1 MKKIST
7 IILLMLAFAYVA
19 NAQQLKDTISF
30 KYPSEIQITAP
41 RMNAPLSEI
50 PFATSVVG
58 PNILDAQPR
67 TISLDEALK
76 LVPGVKVDN
85 QSDAERVHISIRG
98 QGILTERGTRGINLL
113 IDGIPMNDPTGFV
126 PDFFNI
132 DFNNIE
138 KIEVLRGSAAALF
151 GGSASGGIISITT
164 QNAPHV
170 PLFGEVFGTGGSN
183 GFWKVAGKIGGES
196 NNTNYLINFSRTMG
210 DGYRQ
215 HEHFWGNFVSGK
227 ATYTPT
233 ENITLTPVFVYT
245 DMYHENPEGIPLNL
259 YILDPKTPND
269 AAIPDNEY
277 IETNRVTTGLIGTV
291 KFADN
296 QDIRFNGY
304 VKKGTFTESSN
315 GSFNYQNLTTPGG
328 SVQYDLGFGSPNSSY
343 KNTISAGIDL
353 SGQTIDQSSVI
364 HYPQMNAGLADTTVS
379 MQNIKQSSLGLFLS
393 DKIDFSNE
401 WSAVASIRYDKIH
414 NELTD
419 KFDPAATG
427 NADFDRTTGRIG
439 VTYSPMKELNL
450 FANWGQGFLPP
461 ATDELLNNPKSFS
474 GFNKDLTFATSNS
487 IDFGLR
493 GALLKHNLYYDVSG
507 FYETTKNDF
516 DRFRILDTL
525 QNQIDYYRNAG
536 SSKRIG
542 VEVYGAY
549 FPVENLELQVAYTYS
564 NFKYSNPDTIRIVM
578 DPEIDA
584 AKGPRYI
591 KNGNFLPNSPVHQLY
606 VDLQY
611 AFLPGLSAG
620 VSAEMYSKAY
630 IDGAN
635 IESEAVAAYTL
646 LHARINYKLPISG
659 ISSEITLSGRNLGN
673 IKYVAFSEPDASG
686 NSYQAGAGRELFASL
701 RVRF

>member
-1 MKKIST
+1 MKKISI
-7 IILLMLAFAYVA
+7 IILLLLSSVCLT

-30 KYPSEIQITAP
+30 KYPSDIQITAP

-50 PFATSVVG
+50 PFATSIVG
-58 PNILDAQPR
+58 PNILDEQPR

-132 DFNNIE
+132 DFNNVE

-183 GFWKVAGKIGGES
+183 GFWKAAGKFGGES
-196 NNTNYLINFSRTMG
+196 NNTNFLVNFSRTMG

-245 DMYHENPEGIPLNL
+245 DMYHENPEGVPLATYN
-259 YILDPKTPND
+259 LDPKIPND
-269 AAIPDNEY
+269 ASIPDNEY
-277 IETNRVTTGLIGTV
+277 IETQRVTTGLTGTV

-296 QDIRFNGY
+296 QDIRFDGY

-315 GSFNYQNLTTPGG
+315 GSYNNQNLTTPGA
-328 SVQYDLGFGSPNSSY
+328 SVQYDLGFGSANSSY

-353 SGQTIDQSSVI
+353 SGQTIDQNSVI
-364 HYPQMNAGLADTTVS
+364 HFPQMAAGLADTTVA
-379 MQNIKQSSLGLFLS
+379 MQNIKQSGLGLFLS
-393 DKIDFSNE
+393 DKIDFTNE

-419 KFDPAATG
+419 KFDPTVTG
-427 NADFDRTTGRIG
+427 KADFDRTTGRIG
-439 VTYSPMKELNL
+439 VTYAPMKEVNF

-461 ATDELLNNPKSFS
+461 ATDELLNNPKGFR
-474 GFNKDLTFATSNS
+474 GFNQDLTFATSNS

-493 GALLKHNLYYDVSG
+493 GASIKNNLFYDVSG

-516 DRFRILDTL
+516 DRFRILDSL
-525 QNQIDYYRNAG
+525 FNQVDYYRNAG
-536 SSKRIG
+536 STRRIG
-542 VEVYGAY
+542 FEFYGAY
-549 FPVENLELQVAYTYS
+549 FPVNNLELQIAYTYS
-564 NFKYSNPDTIRIVM
+564 NFKYTNSDTIRIVM
-578 DPEIDA
+578 DPDIDA

-591 KNGNFLPNSPVHQLY
+591 KNGNYLPNSPMHQLY

-611 AFLPGLSAG
+611 TFMPGLSAG
-620 VSAEMYSKAY
+620 VGAEMYSKAY

-635 IESEAVAAYTL
+635 IESEAVPAYTL
-646 LHARINYKLPISG
+646 LNARINYELPVKG
-659 ISSEITLSGRNLGN
+659 IATEVSLSGRNLAN
-673 IKYVAFSEPDASG
+673 IKYVAFSEPDANG
-686 NSYQAGAGRELFASL
+686 NSYQAGAGRELFASF
-701 RVRF
+701 RIRF

>member
-1 MKKIST
+1 MKKLIT
-7 IILLMLAFAYVA
+7 IIFLLAAVCIT
-19 NAQQLKDTISF
+19 NAQVSKDTLNF

-41 RMNAPLSEI
+41 RMNAPLNTV
-50 PFATSVVG
+50 PFATSIVG
-58 PNILDAQPR
+58 PNTLNEQPR

-113 IDGIPMNDPTGFV
+113 VDGLPLNDPTGFV

-132 DFNNIE
+132 DFNNVA

-151 GGSASGGIISITT
+151 GGSSSGGIISITT

-183 GFWKVAGKIGGES
+183 GFWKAAGKFGGES
-196 NNTNYLINFSRTMG
+196 NNANYLVNFSRTMG
-210 DGYRQ
+210 DGFRQ
-215 HEHFWGNFVSGK
+215 HEHFWGNYLSGK
-227 ATYTPT
+227 MTYTPSD
-233 ENITLTPVFVYT
+233 NVTLTPLFTYT
-245 DMYHENPEGIPLNL
+245 DAYHENPEGVPLATYL
-259 YILDPKTPND
+259 LDPKIPND
-269 AAIPDNEY
+269 ASIPDNEY
-277 IETNRVTTGLIGTV
+277 IETIRSTVGLTGTV
-291 KFADN
+291 KFANN

-315 GSFNYQNLTTPGG
+315 GAYNMQTLTTPGA
-328 SVQYDLGFGSPNSSY
+328 SVQYDLGFGSANSSY

-353 SGQTIDQSSVI
+353 SGQTIDQNSVI
-364 HYPQMNAGLADTTVS
+364 HFPQMAAGLADTTVAL
-379 MQNIKQSSLGLFLS
+379 QNIKQSGLGLFLS
-393 DKIDFSNE
+393 DKMDFTSE
-401 WSAVASIRYDKIH
+401 WSAVFSIRYDKIH

-419 KFDPAATG
+419 KFDPAVTG
-427 NADFDRTTGRIG
+427 NADFNRATGRIG
-439 VTYSPMKELNL
+439 VTYSPMKEMNF

-461 ATDELLNNPKSFS
+461 ATDELLNNPKGFS
-474 GFNKDLTFATSNS
+474 GFNTDLTFATSNS
-487 IDFGLR
+487 IDLGLR
-493 GALLKHNLYYDVSG
+493 GALINHNLYYDVSG
-507 FYETTKNDF
+507 FYETTNNDF

-525 QNQIDYYRNAG
+525 LNQIDYYRNAG
-536 SSKRIG
+536 SSRRIG
-542 VEVYGAY
+542 LEIYGAY
-549 FPVENLELQVAYTYS
+549 FPIPELELQVAYTYS
-564 NFKYSNPDTIRIVM
+564 NFTYTNADTIRIVM

-584 AKGPRYI
+584 LTGPRYI
-591 KNGNFLPNSPVHQLY
+591 KKGHFLPNSPMHQLN

-611 AFLPGLSAG
+611 TFMPGLSAG
-620 VSAEMYSKAY
+620 VSAETYSKAY

-635 IESEAVAAYTL
+635 IESEAVPGYTL
-646 LHARINYKLPISG
+646 LGARVSYELPIKG
-659 ISSEITLSGRNLGN
+659 ISSQITLSGRNLGD